1 MDGAGPRRDPR
12 RVEPFAAATVA
23 SVLVQTLLFLMLAL
37 SAIVLVVLVL
47 VDGAEDTVRPKL
59 RRAVVYMAV
68 VFLASAAT
76 IVVTSSGRTGSL
88 LEAREH

>member
-1 MDGAGPRRDPR
+1 MRG
-12 RVEPFAAATVA
+12 
-23 SVLVQTLLFLMLAL
+23 VLLQTLLFLTLVL

-47 VDGAEDTVRPKL
+47 VDGSEEAERPRL
-59 RRAVVYMAV
+59 RRAVVWAAV

-88 LEAREH
+88 LEAREHR